1 MITIKHVL
9 KDGRTVESIKGC
21 VIKAAEHEEMYQ
33 AISRLKK
40 GGETDEKHTCRTVP
54 QKYQVSV

>member
-9 KDGRTVESIKGC
+9 KDGRTVGSIEGC

-40 GGETDEKHTCRTVP
+40 GGETDERHNCRTLS
-54 QKYQVSV
+54 QKHQVFV